1 MNEPSNLTVDSD
13 KRSKTTTPYQK
24 WLDEK
29 RKEEGCKGKCPRCGT
44 EYIDLPF
51 IVGEECKKCG
61 FPIDKFDDVEKEMA
75 SRDEEIGL
83 KTPFHLSLQFKE
95 SDMMSGQSLAIPALF
110 LEEPIPEFEYIFKN
124 GTATT
129 QYVYAIAYFIVVWIV
144 IGYQIWFTNIFHNL
158 LMLAAL
164 AIAGISIFTGFANVI
179 KVTTI
184 KVNNNGARFSGW
196 FASTSMNYEEIIS
209 INNQRE
215 VTIWA
220 SICSYFDLTS
230 FPYYWRERLHSNIFI
245 DRPYGPGS
253 SSLFSSEPASGI
265 STSASYIN
273 KITIS
278 TPERSVDYQF
288 VGAGNQ
294 SFIKALAII
303 IYLAR
308 KHNRGCHVDP
318 SAIRAAEKGEEDFT
332 EWQQHH
338 KSPY

>member
-1 MNEPSNLTVDSD
+1 MSKPSNLTVDSD

-29 RKEEGCKGKCPRCGT
+29 RKEEGRKGKCPRCGT

-51 IVGEECKKCG
+51 IVGEACKKCG
-61 FPIDKFDDVEKEMA
+61 FPIDKFDDVEKEMV
-75 SRDEEIGL
+75 SRDEKIGL
-83 KTPFHLSLQFKE
+83 KTPFELSLNFKE
-95 SDMMSGQSLAIPALF
+95 SDMMSGQSLAIPAFF

-129 QYVYAIAYFIVVWIV
+129 QYVYAIAFIIVVWIV

-164 AIAGISIFTGFANVI
+164 AIAGTSILTGFANVI

-196 FASTSMNYEEIIS
+196 FASTSMNYDEIIS

-215 VTIWA
+215 LTVWA
-220 SICSYFDLTS
+220 SIWNYLSASSMTFYGD
-230 FPYYWRERLHSNIFI
+230 ERLHSNLFV
-245 DRPYGPGS
+245 DRPGGRW
-253 SSLFSSEPASGI
+253 LFSSEPASGL
-265 STSASYIN
+265 STSSSYIN

-278 TPERSVDYQF
+278 TPARSVDYQF

-332 EWQQHH
+332 EWQRHH